1 MHNCAAAFDTL
12 LAEREMRKGCPGTAA
27 KWQSRL
33 ANPPADN
40 AQRMGNK

>member
-12 LAEREMRKGCPGTAA
+12 LVRKKGYPERTAA
-27 KWQSRL
+27 KWQPRL
-33 ANPPADN
+33 ANPLADN